1 MEIKENEKIIV
12 KDSFILLCNKCFEKG
27 EYMIPIFYLNDSK
40 KVAYKCSKN
49 HIINE
54 NDICKKKLTKQMIK
68 SLNECTKEKHKEYHQ
83 EISNNFCAWCDK
95 CCKNLCQVD
104 LGEDLKRNHNYLL
117 FMEIIPNFQKEN
129 EEQKIKKLKDLLDQ
143 YIRLCPDEEE
153 NINYLKKT
161 YERNLMNF
169 DLYYEKKIIN
179 YQTINNILFNLN
191 GDFDENSFEFYRNNL
206 LKNSY
211 KFLYKAF
218 KNNKTSNEIKKN
230 EINIDLKFNEGIAI
244 FNNNNKIYIALQ
256 DGSRSQL
263 KIFDDKG
270 NTLNA
275 ISNLLFDSAYL
286 MVYNNNTLVAYNHNK
301 IFIIFFS
308 EDYKSHNILTLNLN
322 YNLNSDIFSENL
334 FYSKYKQKMI
344 KTSLNYYFFLTKE
357 KAYLLDI
364 EKYFYEKISQTIN
377 IDIKLIS
384 SNNDNI
390 IIANSAFYKNNNN
403 ILEGI
408 IYIYQTK
415 NDRKNIYKIN
425 MLNEKLE
432 NISEI
437 KFKYLSKHKYGRGKA
452 FNIIYNYSNDM
463 ILVFINYEIYQ
474 INFKTKE
481 VVTIYD
487 YSSYFFKE
495 SLDNYFIESIFFHNY
510 NEENQKLEE
519 IILIKYKNSNAICKF
534 IWNEKCVSIGKI
546 SNLLNIG
553 KIIHLYDNSF
563 VLDSNEKNK
572 KADKKNSKDI
582 LVIVSDNLIIL
593 S

>member
-1 MEIKENEKIIV
+1 MDIEEENENSII
-12 KDSFILLCNKCFEKG
+12 KDSILILCNKCLLNG
-27 EYMIPIFYLNDSK
+27 EYLIPIFYLNGSK
-40 KVAYKCSKN
+40 NIEYRCSKN
-49 HIINE
+49 HIISE
-54 NDICKKKLTKQMIK
+54 KDISKTKLTEKLKK
-68 SLNECTKEKHKEYHQ
+68 SLNECTEKEHIEYYQ
-83 EISNNFCAWCDK
+83 GQTKNFCAWCDK

-308 EDYKSHNILTLNLN
+308 
-322 YNLNSDIFSENL
+322 
-334 FYSKYKQKMI
+334 
-344 KTSLNYYFFLTKE
+344 
-357 KAYLLDI
+357 
-364 EKYFYEKISQTIN
+364 
-377 IDIKLIS
+377 
-384 SNNDNI
+384 
-390 IIANSAFYKNNNN
+390 
-403 ILEGI
+403 
-408 IYIYQTK
+408 
-415 NDRKNIYKIN
+415 
-425 MLNEKLE
+425 
-432 NISEI
+432 
-437 KFKYLSKHKYGRGKA
+437 
-452 FNIIYNYSNDM
+452 
-463 ILVFINYEIYQ
+463 
-474 INFKTKE
+474 
-481 VVTIYD
+481 
-487 YSSYFFKE
+487 
-495 SLDNYFIESIFFHNY
+495 
-510 NEENQKLEE
+510 
-519 IILIKYKNSNAICKF
+519 
-534 IWNEKCVSIGKI
+534 
-546 SNLLNIG
+546 
-553 KIIHLYDNSF
+553 
-563 VLDSNEKNK
+563 
-572 KADKKNSKDI
+572 
-582 LVIVSDNLIIL
+582 
-593 S
+593 